1 MTSDFIRHREDVLDL
16 YEQIIDEFQ
25 IRTQNYEKRLLWI
38 AVLIWT
44 VKAVK
49 KVQDPDSV
57 IESSQTS

>member
-1 MTSDFIRHREDVLDL
+1 LDL

-25 IRTQNYEKRLLWI
+25 IRTQNYEKRLLRI

>member
-25 IRTQNYEKRLLWI
+25 IRTQNYEKRLLRI